1 MQTFVK
7 LTLRF
12 TTNVTTSPAC
22 RRRSSSATSVNAW
35 TSRPLAS
42 ASSIASATETSSPSS
57 ARESTRRTSAE
68 AQSSVMPGTLPLPG
82 APVLMSFLYQ
92 TVGVDQRAD
101 AGTQALGQ
109 ELRARCIFGVDG
121 ETFAERV
128 AEALG
133 RTPQL
138 GDQRPRRFRIDV
150 VDRQRRDPAPVV
162 ETGGEQSR
170 IDTRREVR
178 RRLDVDVGAEHEPR
192 HGQRAQHVVE
202 SRLGLPVHG
211 NTRLG
216 PEVLDDDFLHVAVAL
231 VGSRIAH
238 SASTRS
244 RGTSPMPMRIPV
256 VKGIWS
262 LPASSI
268 VRNRRAGTLS
278 GALSWARPGPSSR
291 DDTLSS
297 MRPMLTLTSR
307 SAARSRSLI
316 TPGLTCGRSDD
327 SRSVS
332 SQIARRYWSVVRWP
346 CRRKKSRCTAKRAS
360 GLSPREN
367 SASFA
372 PNLWPA

>member
-12 TTNVTTSPAC
+12 TTDVTTSPAC

-42 ASSIASATETSSPSS
+42 TSRIASATETSSPSS

-121 ETFAERV
+121 ETLAERV

-202 SRLGLPVHG
+202 RRLGLPAHG

-231 VGSRIAH
+231 VEVANRAQRVHALARHLPDADEDPGGEGNLELAGQLDRAQPTGRH
-238 SASTRS
+238 LVGR
-244 RGTSPMPMRIPV
+244 V
-256 VKGIWS
+256 VVGE
-262 LPASSI
+262 A
-268 VRNRRAGTLS
+268 
-278 GALSWARPGPSSR
+278 WAEQPGR
-291 DDTLSS
+291 H
-297 MRPMLTLTSR
+297 
-307 SAARSRSLI
+307 AQQ
-316 TPGLTCGRSDD
+316 GRSEEHT
-327 SRSVS
+327 SELQSLTNLV
-332 SQIARRYWSVVRWP
+332 
-346 CRRKKSRCTAKRAS
+346 CRLLLEKKNRK
-360 GLSPREN
+360 
-367 SASFA
+367 
-372 PNLWPA
+372 